1 MVVYYCYKMESGE
14 INWDLYILCQEST
27 SEPLRSTEEGIQ
39 SLSNSLLQFKPI
51 NALPRQLSILCS
63 ENCELQLQLQN
74 NNAKYHHKC
83 KSKYNAR
90 MYNRA
95 KKEFNEFIDV
105 SPAEIETLHHRH
117 TLRSDV
123 EKSFLGEL
131 KCIFCTK
138 YDDLCNLMA
147 AGTYHAPQ
155 RKVNT
160 THLKELETKWGKWAS
175 CIDEYV
181 YVDTASSMG
190 DLAANELYYHKVC
203 YSDYYNAYCRQQT
216 QSCIETDEQWIKSI
230 SFNKII

>member
-1 MVVYYCYKMESGE
+1 MC
-14 INWDLYILCQEST
+14 ILWQEST

-39 SLSNSLLQFKPI
+39 SLSKGLLQFKAT

-63 ENCELQLQLQN
+63 ENCELKLQLQN

-83 KSKYNAR
+83 KSKYNTR

-105 SPAEIETLHHRH
+105 SPGETKTSQHRH

-123 EKSFLGEL
+123 EKSFLCEL

-147 AGTYHAPQ
+147 AVP
-155 RKVNT
+155 
-160 THLKELETKWGKWAS
+160 
-175 CIDEYV
+175 CITEK
-181 YVDTASSMG
+181 G
-190 DLAANELYYHKVC
+190 
-203 YSDYYNAYCRQQT
+203 
-216 QSCIETDEQWIKSI
+216 
-230 SFNKII
+230 